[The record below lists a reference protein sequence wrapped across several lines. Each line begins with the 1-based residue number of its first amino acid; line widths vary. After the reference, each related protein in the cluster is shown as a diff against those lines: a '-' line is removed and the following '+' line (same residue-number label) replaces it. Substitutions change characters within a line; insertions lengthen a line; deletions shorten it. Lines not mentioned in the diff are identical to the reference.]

1 MVTRAL
7 RALTTLIIA
16 TLIAVGFTVPANAAS
31 GPAGDVFA
39 MVNQQRAAAGLGPLV
54 TDPVLDNAAWQ
65 WANYLAA
72 TGQFMHSSSEWR
84 SSMISG
90 AGWIH
95 SGENIAAGYTSASAV
110 MAGWMGSAGH
120 RANILNPNYVGVG
133 VGYVS
138 GGPYGH
144 YWVQI
149 FAASLPRVPAGNAP
163 VISGSP
169 VVGGT
174 LTATATGWPGGAS
187 LGWLWQADGV
197 TIPGAT
203 SATYSPTISDAGRKL
218 TATVTGWM
226 PGYYTSSKVSGPT
239 AVVSGGPTAARL
251 AGSDRY
257 ATAVEI
263 SKNGFSPG
271 VPVVYLASGTD
282 FPDALGAAPAAS
294 LGGGPLLL
302 TSPTSLPSVVAAELR
317 RLAPARIV
325 VVGGTP
331 SVSAA
336 VFSQLQTIA
345 PTERLSGSDRFE
357 TSRRIV
363 DAAFESASIAY
374 IATGLNF
381 PDALT
386 ASAAA
391 AKVQAPVILVHGGAA
406 SVDSAT
412 IGLLRALGVTTV
424 RIAGSSSTVSNGIQ
438 SSLANNGFSVQRLA
452 GSDRFETA
460 NKINE
465 QVFTSAP
472 TVYLASGVT
481 FPDALAGAAL
491 AGSRGAPLYVAT
503 GSCIPASTSLSL
515 TRMGVSTIV
524 LLGSSATLNSS
535 VASFQRC

>member
-1 MVTRAL
+1 
-7 RALTTLIIA
+7 
-16 TLIAVGFTVPANAAS
+16 
-31 GPAGDVFA
+31 
-39 MVNQQRAAAGLGPLV
+39 
-54 TDPVLDNAAWQ
+54 
-65 WANYLAA
+65 
-72 TGQFMHSSSEWR
+72 
-84 SSMISG
+84 
-90 AGWIH
+90 
-95 SGENIAAGYTSASAV
+95 

-218 TATVTGWM
+218 TVTVTGWM

-239 AVVSGGPTAARL
+239 SVVSGGPTAARL

-263 SKNGFSPG
+263 SRNGFSPG
-271 VPVVYLASGTD
+271 VPVVYVASGAD

-363 DAAFESASIAY
+363 DSAFESASIAY

-406 SVDSAT
+406 SVDAAT
-412 IGLLRALGVTTV
+412 ISLLRTLGVTTV

-452 GSDRFETA
+452 GADRFETA